1 LLGSSD
7 RIERLVQELAKM
19 PTIGRRTAQR
29 MAFYLIKAP
38 REEVTALVEAISE
51 MKDRVRYCSQCGAI
65 TEDDPCAICS
75 DKRRDRSLVCVVEE
89 PFNVIAIEKTGE
101 YAGLYHVLHGRLS
114 PLDGVGPDDLAIDE
128 LVRRV
133 KALETKEVIIATNP
147 NVEGEATC
155 SYVAGVLRP
164 LGVVTTTIAR
174 GVPMGSDLD
183 LADEVT
189 LARAI
194 VGRGEIKWNDSR

>member
-1 LLGSSD
+1 MGFALLGSSE

-29 MAFYLIKAP
+29 IALYLLKAP
-38 REEVTALVEAISE
+38 LEEVTALVDAIVQ
-51 MKDRVRYCSQCGAI
+51 MKERVRYCSQCGGI
-65 TEDDPCAICS
+65 TEDDPCMICS
-75 DKRRDRSLVCVVEE
+75 DKRRDRTIICVVEE
-89 PFNVIAIEKTGE
+89 PGNVMAIEKTRE
-101 YAGLYHVLHGRLS
+101 YRGLYHVLHGRLS
-114 PLDGVGPDDLAIDE
+114 PLDGICPDDLTIDD
-128 LVRRV
+128 LTGRIHD
-133 KALETKEVIIATNP
+133 LGIKEVIIATNP

-155 SYVAGVLRP
+155 SYVAGVVKP
-164 LGVVTTTIAR
+164 LGVKITAIAR

-194 VGRGEIKWNDSR
+194 QGRGEVR

>member
-7 RIERLVQELAKM
+7 RIERLIQELTKM

-29 MAFYLIKAP
+29 LALYLLKAP
-38 REEVTALVEAISE
+38 LDEVNALARAMIE
-51 MKDRVRYCSQCGAI
+51 MKKRVHYCSECGAI
-65 TEDDPCAICS
+65 TEQDPCVICS
-75 DKRRDRSLVCVVEE
+75 DSRRDRSLICVVEE
-89 PFNVIAIEKTGE
+89 PGNVIGVEKTGE
-101 YAGLYHVLHGRLS
+101 YKGLYHVLHGRLS
-114 PLDGVGPDDLAIDE
+114 PLDGVGPEDLAVGGLLDRI
-128 LVRRV
+128 
-133 KALETKEVIIATNP
+133 KALGVSEVIIATNP

-155 SYVAGVLRP
+155 TYIAGLVKP
-164 LGVVTTTIAR
+164 LGVKITTIAR

-194 VGRGEIKWNDSR
+194 EGRGEIK

>member
-1 LLGSSD
+1 VLGGSE

-29 MAFYLIKAP
+29 IALYLVKAP
-38 REEVTALVEAISE
+38 PEEVTALVEAVVG
-51 MKDRVRYCSQCGAI
+51 MKEKVRYCSACGAI
-65 TEDDPCAICS
+65 TEADPCPICS
-75 DKRRDRSLVCVVEE
+75 DSRRDHSVICVVEE
-89 PFNVIAIEKTGE
+89 PGNVMAIEKTGE
-101 YAGLYHVLHGRLS
+101 YRGVYHVLHGRLS
-114 PLDGVGPDDLAIDE
+114 PLDGVGPEDLAIDE
-128 LVRRV
+128 LTRRV
-133 KALETKEVIIATNP
+133 RALGVAEVIIATNP

-155 SYVAGVLRP
+155 SYVAGVMKP
-164 LGVVTTTIAR
+164 LGVKITTIAR

-194 VGRGEIKWNDSR
+194 QGRGEIR